1 MYDSDTGRSR
11 GFGFVTYKEP
21 ACVHIAC
28 QGSHVLDGK
37 KVMNTSRAFIISRL
51 DDWTINSSFLINS
64 VHALTAAKYSLHLH
78 FL

>member
-51 DDWTINSSFLINS
+51 DDKLI
-64 VHALTAAKYSLHLH
+64 
-78 FL
+78 FFD